1 MESIIIGEV
10 VGYCG
15 IGKQRLGE
23 EDE

>member
-1 MESIIIGEV
+1 MESIIIGGV